1 MFLIAEDLSNF
12 FTKAEKQKL
21 IFKEIENIRAG
32 EMDLHIPGYENVK
45 LYPGKSISKCVC
57 VCVRM
62 RVCMCVC
69 VRVCVCTWRLPLYI
83 VFVALCA
90 KLNKVYPN
98 FAVDNQIIL
107 S

>member
-57 VCVRM
+57 VCVCV
-62 RVCMCVC
+62 RVHACVC
-69 VRVCVCTWRLPLYI
+69 ARTCVCVCVCT
-83 VFVALCA
+83 
-90 KLNKVYPN
+90 
-98 FAVDNQIIL
+98 
-107 S
+107 